1 MKQNQHKYVYKI
13 TNTQLWSEAKKSGT
27 LQGMPIDIADGYM
40 HFSTIDQL
48 KETLRLH
55 FRGQGDLMLLEI
67 ETKKVEKNLKWETS
81 RGGALFPHLYAEL
94 KTNQILKAITIF
106 VDDLGE
112 VDLGDLI

>member
-1 MKQNQHKYVYKI
+1 MKQNQHKYIYKI
-13 TNTQLWSEAKKSGT
+13 TSNQLWGEAKKSDV

-48 KETLRLH
+48 KETLHLH
-55 FRGQGDLMLLEI
+55 FKGEGDLMLLEI
-67 ETKKVEKNLKWETS
+67 ETKKVEQNLKWEAS

-94 KTNQILKAITIF
+94 EISQISKAITIF